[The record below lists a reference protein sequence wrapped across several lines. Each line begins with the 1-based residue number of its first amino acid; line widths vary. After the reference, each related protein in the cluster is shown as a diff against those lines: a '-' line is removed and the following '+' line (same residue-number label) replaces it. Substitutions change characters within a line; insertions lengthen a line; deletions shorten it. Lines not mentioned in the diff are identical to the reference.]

1 MLMLLRSLPVL
12 LVCWARSCLSF
23 VIINKG
29 WHSKS
34 SPPLAATTS
43 LKTGGGEGGWE
54 WDGVVEEGA
63 HDAEFGTDDDDDD
76 EIFIPSAEFFS
87 AANSVASPA
96 LVAATT
102 TSGPFDML
110 SNSGIIHH
118 LSKTSPVEGG
128 VGDYV
133 MSEDD
138 LMEIGGDP
146 AFLDDIVD
154 GGDDDAWSNSPTAND
169 DDFFWDGT
177 VDEDAHND

>member
-1 MLMLLRSLPVL
+1 MP
-12 LVCWARSCLSF
+12 
-23 VIINKG
+23 
-29 WHSKS
+29 
-34 SPPLAATTS
+34 PPLAATTS
-43 LKTGGGEGGWE
+43 LKTEGGEGGWE

-63 HDAEFGTDDDDDD
+63 HDAEFGTDNDDD
-76 EIFIPSAEFFS
+76 EIFIPSMEFFS

-96 LVAATT
+96 LVAATI
-102 TSGPFDML
+102 TSGPFDSL
-110 SNSGIIHH
+110 SNSGIIHR
-118 LSKTSPVEGG
+118 LSKTSPVEGD
-128 VGDYV
+128 VGDYI

-154 GGDDDAWSNSPTAND
+154 EDDDDAWSKPPTAND